1 MVRSKPRSVQ
11 ASQAV
16 VCKRSVDVARPE
28 HLGAVIAARPRTKDV
43 IRDVTT
49 AGLVVGRPRLTRLD
63 VRVETA
69 IAAFLDTSMT
79 ARGSPLPSQSR
90 PGNDEAWEHEV
101 CGKNGPSITGPTV
114 ADVERAHPLLK
125 EVKTVKESP
134 IPLARRGRLN
144 ELQAQLSRL
153 SDRMTLRR
161 LKDALQ
167 AHGAWQRVG
176 GVRICVTHTSSH
188 KWLYH
193 LDACAGS
200 VLAPHDFVVN
210 V

>member
-1 MVRSKPRSVQ
+1 MHDHVQLCQDPQTEFALIRESLGVSRVHTILQGETAVKTFDEVGAGITRKALSRIKHKMVRSKPRSVQ

-101 CGKNGPSITGPTV
+101 RGKNGPSITGPTV
-114 ADVERAHPLLK
+114 ADVE
-125 EVKTVKESP
+125 
-134 IPLARRGRLN
+134 
-144 ELQAQLSRL
+144 
-153 SDRMTLRR
+153 
-161 LKDALQ
+161 
-167 AHGAWQRVG
+167 
-176 GVRICVTHTSSH
+176 
-188 KWLYH
+188 
-193 LDACAGS
+193 
-200 VLAPHDFVVN
+200 
-210 V
+210 